1 MEVMRTVSPFDTRLT
16 PAFWLVA
23 GAHAIYARHAHRA
36 LAPLPLMQ
44 LPEQIPGAEASQFR
58 LLGTRRFLPFFLT
71 QFLGAFNDNLFRNAV
86 IVSLTFGVAVAGRDA
101 GVLSNVSQ
109 GLFILPFFLFSAL
122 SGQLADKYEK
132 SRLIRQTRLAEV
144 VLMCAGAV
152 ALYYGRIPAMLAVIF
167 LSGVL
172 ATIFGPLKYALMP
185 QHLRQS
191 ELVGGNALVDAGTF
205 LAILIGTIA
214 GGLLAPTAGAGVAA
228 AVGGDAHLAVA
239 VTMVAVAVIMY
250 LCARAIPAAPA
261 TDPALE
267 VNFNP
272 ITSTL
277 EVIRFAAKTRSIF
290 LSLLGI
296 SWFWLVGALLLA
308 QLPAYARD
316 VLGGDKTVYTLLLA
330 AFSMGT
336 ALGSLACER
345 LSGHKVEI
353 GLVPLGSIGMTA
365 CLLGLYFAHPDARG
379 ASAPAVS
386 WSVFLAA
393 GGWSVALN
401 CALIGVFGGLF
412 IVPLYA
418 LILQRSSESHRA
430 RIIACNNIMNA
441 GFMVLAALLAI
452 GWLEALHRSIPQLF
466 VLAALL
472 NAVVATYIYTLVPEF
487 LMRFLSWILVSAMY
501 RIKVRGLE
509 NIPETGPALIVSN
522 HVSFMDPL
530 VIGGNVRRPVR
541 FVMDHHI
548 FNIPVLSFIFRTARA
563 IPIAPAHEDPQAL
576 QKAFDLID
584 AELAD
589 GEIVCIF
596 PEGKLTK
603 HGELNEF
610 KRGVERILERR
621 PVPVVP
627 MALRGLYGS
636 FFSRHE
642 GKAPMTR
649 PPRRFW
655 SRIEVVV
662 TAPVHGDATSAE
674 GLQRIVAGLRG
685 EWQ

>member
-1 MEVMRTVSPFDTRLT
+1 ME
-16 PAFWLVA
+16 
-23 GAHAIYARHAHRA
+23 
-36 LAPLPLMQ
+36 
-44 LPEQIPGAEASQFR
+44 LPEQVPGAEASQFR
-58 LLGTRRFLPFFLT
+58 LLGTCRFLPFFLT

-86 IVSLTFGVAVAGRDA
+86 VVSITFGASVAASRA
-101 GVLSNVSQ
+101 ALLSNVAQ

-144 VLMCAGAV
+144 VLMCCGAA
-152 ALYYGRIPAMLAVIF
+152 ALYLGKVPILLGIIF
-167 LSGVL
+167 LLGVL
-172 ATIFGPLKYALMP
+172 ATIFGPLKYSLMP

-214 GGLLAPTAGAGVAA
+214 GGLLAPTAGAAQA
-228 AVGGDAHLAVA
+228 AVPGTDAHLAAA
-239 VTMVAVAVIMY
+239 VTMVAVAIAMF
-250 LCARAIPAAPA
+250 LCARAIPRAEA
-261 TDPALE
+261 TDPTLQI
-267 VNFNP
+267 NYNP
-272 ITSTL
+272 ITSTWD
-277 EVIRFAAKTRSIF
+277 VIRFAAKTRAIF

-308 QLPAYARD
+308 QLPAYAKD

-330 AFSMGT
+330 AFSIGT

-353 GLVPLGSIGMTA
+353 GLVPLGSIGMTV
-365 CLLGLYFAHPDARG
+365 CLLDLYFEHPGVHETG
-379 ASAPAVS
+379 AAVIS
-386 WSVFLAA
+386 WSAFLSA
-393 GGWSVALN
+393 GGWDVALD
-401 CALIGVFGGLF
+401 CALIGLFGGLF

-418 LILQRSSESHRA
+418 LILQRSAESHRA

-452 GWLEALHRSIPQLF
+452 VWLEVLHFTIPQLF
-466 VLAALL
+466 ILAAVL
-472 NAVVATYIYTLVPEF
+472 NALVAAYIYTLVPEF
-487 LMRFLSWILVSAMY
+487 LMRFLSWILVNIMY

-509 NIPETGPALIVSN
+509 NIPETGPVLLVSN

-530 VIGGNVRRPVR
+530 VIGGSIRRPVR
-541 FVMDHHI
+541 FVMDHNI

-563 IPIAPAHEDPQAL
+563 IPIAPAHEDVGAM
-576 QKAFDLID
+576 QKAFDQID
-584 AELAD
+584 AELAA

-603 HGELNEF
+603 DGELNEF
-610 KRGVERILERR
+610 KRGVEKILERR

-627 MALRGLYGS
+627 LALRGLYGS
-636 FFSRHE
+636 FFSRSG
-642 GKAPMTR
+642 GKAPMSKA
-649 PPRRFW
+649 PRRFW
-655 SRIEVVV
+655 SRVEVVV
-662 TAPVHGDATSAE
+662 TAPVPGDDASATS
-674 GLQRIVAGLRG
+674 LQKIVAGLRG

>member
-1 MEVMRTVSPFDTRLT
+1 ME
-16 PAFWLVA
+16 
-23 GAHAIYARHAHRA
+23 
-36 LAPLPLMQ
+36 
-44 LPEQIPGAEASQFR
+44 LPEQVPGAEASQFK
-58 LLGTRRFLPFFLT
+58 LLAKRRFLPFFLT

-86 IVSLTFGVAVAGRDA
+86 VVSLTFGVAASANA
-101 GVLSNVSQ
+101 GVLANVSQ

-144 VLMCAGAV
+144 VLMCCGAA
-152 ALYYGRIPAMLAVIF
+152 ALYVGQVSILLGVIF
-167 LSGVL
+167 LLGVL
-172 ATIFGPLKYALMP
+172 ATIFGPLKYSLMP

-205 LAILIGTIA
+205 IAILVGTII
-214 GGLLAPTAGAGVAA
+214 GGLLAPTSDTAATSGGHAHLPAALTMVGVA
-228 AVGGDAHLAVA
+228 VL
-239 VTMVAVAVIMY
+239 MY
-250 LCARAIPAAPA
+250 LAARAIPRAEA
-261 TDPALE
+261 TDPGLKI
-267 VNFNP
+267 NFNP
-272 ITSTL
+272 VTSTWD
-277 EVIRFAAKTRSIF
+277 VIRVAAKTRAIF

-316 VLGGDKTVYTLLLA
+316 VVGGDKTVYTLLLA
-330 AFSMGT
+330 AFSIGT
-336 ALGSLACER
+336 AIGWLACER

-353 GLVPLGSIGMTA
+353 GLVPLGSIGMTV
-365 CLLGLYFAHPDARG
+365 CLLDLYFEHPG
-379 ASAPAVS
+379 VH
-386 WSVFLAA
+386 AA
-393 GGWSVALN
+393 GAAILSWRDFLSNGGWDIALD
-401 CALIGVFGGLF
+401 CLLIGIFGGLF

-418 LILQRSSESHRA
+418 LILQRSVESHRA

-441 GFMVLAALLAI
+441 GFMVIAAVLAI
-452 GWLEALHRSIPQLF
+452 LWLEVLHFTIPQLF
-466 VLAALL
+466 ILAAVL
-472 NAVVATYIYTLVPEF
+472 NAIVAAYIYTLVPEF
-487 LMRFLSWILVSAMY
+487 LMRFLSWVLVNVMY

-509 NIPETGPALIVSN
+509 NIPETGPVLVVCN

-530 VIGGNVRRPVR
+530 VIGGSVRRPIR
-541 FVMDHHI
+541 FVMDHNI
-548 FNIPVLSFIFRTARA
+548 FRIPVMNFIFRTARA
-563 IPIAPAHEDPQAL
+563 IPIAPAHEDPALL
-576 QKAFDLID
+576 QKAFDQID
-584 AELAD
+584 ADLAE
-589 GEIVCIF
+589 GEVVCIF

-610 KRGVERILERR
+610 KKGVEKILERR

-636 FFSRHE
+636 FFSRQD

-649 PPRRFW
+649 APRRFW

-662 TAPVHGDATSAE
+662 TAPVHGEDASAT
-674 GLQRIVAGLRG
+674 GLQQIVGGLRG

>member
-1 MEVMRTVSPFDTRLT
+1 MD
-16 PAFWLVA
+16 
-23 GAHAIYARHAHRA
+23 
-36 LAPLPLMQ
+36 
-44 LPEQIPGAEASQFR
+44 LPEPVSGAERSQFA

-71 QFLGAFNDNLFRNAV
+71 QFFGAFNDNLFRNALV
-86 IVSLTFGVAVAGRDA
+86 VSITYGAAVAADDA
-101 GVLSNVSQ
+101 AVLTNLSQ

-122 SGQLADKYEK
+122 AGQLADKYEK

-144 VLMCAGAV
+144 VLMILAAV
-152 ALYYGRIPAMLAVIF
+152 ALYFGHLPSLFTLIF
-167 LSGVL
+167 LLGVL
-172 ATIFGPLKYALMP
+172 ATVFGPLKYSLMP

-191 ELVGGNALVDAGTF
+191 ELVGGNALVDSGTF
-205 LAILIGTIA
+205 LAILVGTIC
-214 GGLLAPTAGAGVAA
+214 GGLLVPTSSAEHAAGGASHANVAA
-228 AVGGDAHLAVA
+228 AA
-239 VTMVAVAVIMY
+239 TMVLIAVCTY
-250 LCARAIPAAPA
+250 LCACFIPRAEA
-261 TDPALE
+261 TDPHLK

-272 ITSTL
+272 ITATW
-277 EVIRFAAKTRSIF
+277 EVIRFASGTRAIF

-296 SWFWLVGALLLA
+296 SWFWLVGALILA
-308 QLPAYARD
+308 QLPAYSKD

-330 AFSMGT
+330 AFSIGT

-353 GLVPLGSIGMTA
+353 GLVPLGSIGMTV
-365 CLLGLYFAHPDARG
+365 CLLDLYFEHPGIHAAG
-379 ASAPAVS
+379 AAIVS
-386 WSVFLAA
+386 WKEFLSA
-393 GGWSVALN
+393 GGWDIALD
-401 CALIGVFGGLF
+401 CALIGMFGGLF

-418 LILQRSSESHRA
+418 LILQRSAESHRA

-441 GFMVLAALLAI
+441 GFMVIAALLAI
-452 GWLEALHRSIPQLF
+452 VWLEVLHFTIPQLF
-466 VLAALL
+466 ILAAVL
-472 NAVVATYIYTLVPEF
+472 NAIVATYIYSLVPEF
-487 LMRFLSWILVSAMY
+487 LMRFLSWVLVNTLY

-509 NIPETGPALIVSN
+509 LIPETGPVLIVCN

-530 VIGGNVRRPVR
+530 VIGGSVRRPVR
-541 FVMDHHI
+541 FVMDHNI
-548 FNIPVLSFIFRTARA
+548 FKIPVLSFIFRTAHA
-563 IPIAPAHEDPQAL
+563 IPIAPAHEDKDAM
-576 QKAFDLID
+576 QKAFDQID

-603 HGELNEF
+603 HGEINEF
-610 KRGVERILERR
+610 KKGVEKILERR

-642 GKAPMTR
+642 GKLPMSK

-662 TAPVHGDATSAE
+662 TAPVHGDDASAT
-674 GLQRIVAGLRG
+674 GLQKIVAGLRG

>member
-1 MEVMRTVSPFDTRLT
+1 MPNQME
-16 PAFWLVA
+16 
-23 GAHAIYARHAHRA
+23 
-36 LAPLPLMQ
+36 
-44 LPEQIPGAEASQFR
+44 LPEQVPGAEASQFK

-86 IVSLTFGVAVAGRDA
+86 VVSITFGASVAASKA
-101 GVLSNVSQ
+101 ALLSNAAQ

-132 SRLIRQTRLAEV
+132 SRLIRQTRFAEV
-144 VLMCAGAV
+144 VLMCGGAI
-152 ALYYGRIPAMLAVIF
+152 ALYIGEIPILLGVIF
-167 LSGVL
+167 MLGVL
-172 ATIFGPLKYALMP
+172 ATIFGPLKYSLMP
-185 QHLRQS
+185 QHLRPS

-214 GGLLAPTAGAGVAA
+214 GGLLAPTSNSNAVA
-228 AVGGDAHLAVA
+228 AVGSGSDAHLAAA
-239 VTMVAVAVIMY
+239 VTMVAVAVVMY
-250 LCARAIPAAPA
+250 LCARRIPRAEA
-261 TDPALE
+261 TDPSLK

-272 ITSTL
+272 VTSTF
-277 EVIRFAAKTRSIF
+277 EVIRFAARTRAIF

-308 QLPAYARD
+308 QLPAYAKD

-330 AFSMGT
+330 AFSIGT

-353 GLVPLGSIGMTA
+353 GLVPLGSIGMTV
-365 CLLGLYFAHPDARG
+365 CLLDLYFQHPGVHQAG
-379 ASAPAVS
+379 AAVVP
-386 WSVFLAA
+386 WTAFLGA
-393 GGWSVALN
+393 GGWSVALD
-401 CALIGVFGGLF
+401 CALIGMFGGLF

-418 LILQRSSESHRA
+418 LILSRSTESHRA

-441 GFMVLAALLAI
+441 GFMVIAALLAI
-452 GWLEALHRSIPQLF
+452 LWLEVLHFTIPQLF
-466 VLAALL
+466 ILAAVL
-472 NAVVATYIYTLVPEF
+472 NALVAAYIYTLVPEF
-487 LMRFLSWILVSAMY
+487 LMRFLSWIFVNIMY

-509 NIPETGPALIVSN
+509 HIPETGPVLLVSN

-530 VIGGNVRRPVR
+530 VIGGSIRRPVR
-541 FVMDHHI
+541 FVMDHNI

-576 QKAFDLID
+576 QKAFDQID
-584 AELAD
+584 AELAA

-596 PEGKLTK
+596 PEGKLTR

-610 KRGVERILERR
+610 KKGVEKILERR

-636 FFSRHE
+636 FFSRRE
-642 GKAPMTR
+642 GKAPMSKA
-649 PPRRFW
+649 PRRFW

-662 TAPVHGDATSAE
+662 TAPVPGDDASATS
-674 GLQRIVAGLRG
+674 LQKIVAGLRG

>member
-1 MEVMRTVSPFDTRLT
+1 ME
-16 PAFWLVA
+16 
-23 GAHAIYARHAHRA
+23 
-36 LAPLPLMQ
+36 
-44 LPEQIPGAEASQFR
+44 LPEQVPGAEASQFK
-58 LLGTRRFLPFFLT
+58 LLGKRRFLPFFLT

-86 IVSLTFGVAVAGRDA
+86 VVSLTFGVAASADA
-101 GVLSNVSQ
+101 GVLANVSQ

-144 VLMCAGAV
+144 VLMCCGAV
-152 ALYYGRIPAMLAVIF
+152 ALYIGQVSLLLGVIF
-167 LSGVL
+167 LLGVL
-172 ATIFGPLKYALMP
+172 ATIFGPLKYSLMP

-205 LAILIGTIA
+205 IAILVGTIV
-214 GGLLAPTAGAGVAA
+214 GGLLAPTSSTVAA
-228 AVGGDAHLAVA
+228 PTVENSGDAHLAAA
-239 VTMVAVAVIMY
+239 VTMVAVAVVMY
-250 LCARAIPAAPA
+250 LCARAIPRAEA
-261 TDPALE
+261 TDPALK

-272 ITSTL
+272 ITSTW
-277 EVIRFAAKTRSIF
+277 EVIRFAAKTRAIF

-296 SWFWLVGALLLA
+296 SWFWLVGALILA

-316 VLGGDKTVYTLLLA
+316 VIGGDKTVYTLLLA
-330 AFSMGT
+330 AFSIGT

-353 GLVPLGSIGMTA
+353 GLVPLGSIGMTV
-365 CLLGLYFAHPDARG
+365 CLLDLYFEHPGVHAAG
-379 ASAPAVS
+379 AAIVS
-386 WSVFLAA
+386 WKEFLSA
-393 GGWSVALN
+393 GGWDIALD

-418 LILQRSSESHRA
+418 LILQRSAESHRA

-441 GFMVLAALLAI
+441 GFMVIAALLAI
-452 GWLEALHRSIPQLF
+452 VWLEVLHFTIPQLF
-466 VLAALL
+466 ILAAVL
-472 NAVVATYIYTLVPEF
+472 NAVVATYIYSLVPEF
-487 LMRFLSWILVSAMY
+487 LMRFLSWVLVNTLY

-509 NIPETGPALIVSN
+509 LIPETGPVLIVCN

-530 VIGGNVRRPVR
+530 VIGGSVRRPVR
-541 FVMDHHI
+541 FVMDHNI
-548 FNIPVLSFIFRTARA
+548 FKIPVLSFIFRTARA
-563 IPIAPAHEDPQAL
+563 IPIAPAHEDQGAL
-576 QKAFDLID
+576 QKAFDQID

-603 HGELNEF
+603 HGDLNEF
-610 KRGVERILERR
+610 KKGVEKILERR

-642 GKAPMTR
+642 GKAPMST

-662 TAPVHGDATSAE
+662 TAPVHGDDASAT
-674 GLQRIVAGLRG
+674 GLQQIVAGLRG

>member
-1 MEVMRTVSPFDTRLT
+1 ME
-16 PAFWLVA
+16 
-23 GAHAIYARHAHRA
+23 
-36 LAPLPLMQ
+36 
-44 LPEQIPGAEASQFR
+44 LPEQVPGSERSQFA

-86 IVSLTFGVAVAGRDA
+86 VVSITFGAAAASNA
-101 GVLSNVSQ
+101 GVLANLAQ

-132 SRLIRQTRLAEV
+132 SMLIRQSRLAEV
-144 VLMCAGAV
+144 VLMCCGAV
-152 ALYYGRIPAMLAVIF
+152 ALYVGKVPFMLGVIF
-167 LSGVL
+167 MLGVL
-172 ATIFGPLKYALMP
+172 ATIFGPLKYSLMP

-205 LAILIGTIA
+205 IAILVGTIA
-214 GGLLAPTAGAGVAA
+214 GGLLAPDASEGGAGNNDDANFAA
-228 AVGGDAHLAVA
+228 AA
-239 VTMVAVAVIMY
+239 TMVAVAVLMY
-250 LCARAIPAAPA
+250 LCSRAIPRAEP
-261 TDPALE
+261 TDPALKI
-267 VNFNP
+267 NFNP
-272 ITSTL
+272 LSSTW
-277 EVIRFAAKTRSIF
+277 EVIRFAAKSRTIF

-308 QLPAYARD
+308 QLPAYAKD
-316 VLGGDKTVYTLLLA
+316 VIGGDKTVYTLLLA
-330 AFSMGT
+330 AFSVGT

-353 GLVPLGSIGMTA
+353 GLVPLGSIGMTL
-365 CLLGLYFAHPDARG
+365 CLVDLYFEHPGVHAAG
-379 ASAPAVS
+379 AAVLS
-386 WSVFLAA
+386 WTEFLAA
-393 GGWSVALN
+393 GYWDITLD
-401 CALIGVFGGLF
+401 CALMGMFGGLF

-418 LILQRSSESHRA
+418 LILQRSAESHRA

-441 GFMVLAALLAI
+441 GFMVFAALLAI
-452 GWLEALHRSIPQLF
+452 AWLEVLDYTIPQLF
-466 VLAALL
+466 ILAGVL
-472 NAVVATYIYTLVPEF
+472 NAIVATYIYMLVPEF
-487 LMRFLSWILVSAMY
+487 LMRFLSWVLVNIMY
-501 RIKVRGLE
+501 RITVRGLE
-509 NIPETGPALIVSN
+509 LIPEKGPVLIVCN

-530 VIGGNVRRPVR
+530 IIGGSVRRPIR
-541 FVMDHHI
+541 FVMDHNI
-548 FNIPVLSFIFRTARA
+548 YNIPVMSFIFRHARA
-563 IPIAPAHEDPQAL
+563 IPIAPAHEDSTAL
-576 QKAFDLID
+576 QKAFDQID

-603 HGELNEF
+603 HGEINDF
-610 KRGVERILERR
+610 KKGVERILERR

-636 FFSRHE
+636 FFSRQE
-642 GKAPMTR
+642 GKKPMSK

-662 TAPVHGDATSAE
+662 TAPVPGDDASATS
-674 GLQRIVAGLRG
+674 LQRIVGGLRG

>member
-1 MEVMRTVSPFDTRLT
+1 ME
-16 PAFWLVA
+16 
-23 GAHAIYARHAHRA
+23 
-36 LAPLPLMQ
+36 
-44 LPEQIPGAEASQFR
+44 LPEQVPGAEASQFK
-58 LLGTRRFLPFFLT
+58 LLAKRRFLPFFLT

-86 IVSLTFGVAVAGRDA
+86 VVSLTFGVAASTNA
-101 GVLSNVSQ
+101 GVLANVSQ

-144 VLMCAGAV
+144 VLMCCGAA
-152 ALYYGRIPAMLAVIF
+152 ALYVGEVSILLGVIF
-167 LSGVL
+167 LLGVL
-172 ATIFGPLKYALMP
+172 ATLFGPLKYSLMP

-205 LAILIGTIA
+205 IAILVGTII
-214 GGLLAPTAGAGVAA
+214 GGLLAPTSDTAA
-228 AVGGDAHLAVA
+228 ASGGQANLPAA
-239 VTMVAVAVIMY
+239 LTMVAVAMLMY
-250 LCARAIPAAPA
+250 LAARAIPRAEA
-261 TDPALE
+261 TDPGLKI
-267 VNFNP
+267 NFNP
-272 ITSTL
+272 ITSTWD
-277 EVIRFAAKTRSIF
+277 VIRFAAKTRAIF

-316 VLGGDKTVYTLLLA
+316 VIGGDKTVYTLLLA
-330 AFSMGT
+330 AFSIGT
-336 ALGSLACER
+336 AIGSLACER

-353 GLVPLGSIGMTA
+353 GLVPLGSIGMTV
-365 CLLGLYFAHPDARG
+365 CLLDLYFEHPGVHAAG
-379 ASAPAVS
+379 TAILS
-386 WSVFLAA
+386 WKDFLSA
-393 GGWSVALN
+393 GGWDIALD
-401 CALIGVFGGLF
+401 CMLIGIFGGLF

-418 LILQRSSESHRA
+418 LILQRSVESHRA

-441 GFMVLAALLAI
+441 GFMVIAALLAI
-452 GWLEALHRSIPQLF
+452 VWLEILHFTIPQLF
-466 VLAALL
+466 ILAAVL
-472 NAVVATYIYTLVPEF
+472 NAIVAAYIYTLVPEF
-487 LMRFLSWILVSAMY
+487 LMRFLSWVLVNVMY

-509 NIPETGPALIVSN
+509 NIPETGPVLIVCN

-530 VIGGNVRRPVR
+530 VIGGNVRRPIR
-541 FVMDHHI
+541 FVMDHRI
-548 FNIPVLSFIFRTARA
+548 FKIPVMNFIFRTARA
-563 IPIAPAHEDPQAL
+563 IPIAPAHEDPAL
-576 QKAFDLID
+576 LKTAFDRID
-584 AELAD
+584 AELAE
-589 GEIVCIF
+589 GEVVCIF

-610 KRGVERILERR
+610 KKGVEKILERR

-636 FFSRHE
+636 FFSRQD

-649 PPRRFW
+649 APRRFW

-662 TAPVHGDATSAE
+662 TAPVHGDDASAT
-674 GLQRIVAGLRG
+674 GLQKIVGGLRG

>member
-1 MEVMRTVSPFDTRLT
+1 MSLE
-16 PAFWLVA
+16 
-23 GAHAIYARHAHRA
+23 
-36 LAPLPLMQ
+36 
-44 LPEQIPGAEASQFR
+44 LPEQVPGAERSQFA

-86 IVSLTFGVAVAGRDA
+86 VVSITFGVAAAGDA
-101 GVLSNVSQ
+101 GVLANVAQ

-122 SGQLADKYEK
+122 SGQLADKFEK
-132 SRLIRQTRLAEV
+132 SRLIRQSRLAEV
-144 VLMCAGAV
+144 VLMCCGAV
-152 ALYYGRIPAMLAVIF
+152 ALYVGQLSILFGVIF
-167 LSGVL
+167 LLGVL
-172 ATIFGPLKYALMP
+172 ATIFGPLKYSLMP

-205 LAILIGTIA
+205 IAILVGTIA
-214 GGLLAPTAGAGVAA
+214 GGLLAPSAGANSAA
-228 AVGGDAHLAVA
+228 AVA
-239 VTMVAVAVIMY
+239 MVAVAVVMY
-250 LCARAIPAAPA
+250 LCSRAIPRAEP

-267 VNFNP
+267 INFNP
-272 ITSTL
+272 ITSTW
-277 EVIRFAAKTRSIF
+277 EVIRFAAKTRTIF

-296 SWFWLVGALLLA
+296 SWFWLVGALILA
-308 QLPAYARD
+308 QFPAYARD
-316 VLGGDKTVYTLLLA
+316 VIGGDKTVYTLLLA
-330 AFSMGT
+330 AFSIGT

-353 GLVPLGSIGMTA
+353 GLVPLGSIGMTV
-365 CLLGLYFAHPDARG
+365 CLLDLYFEQPGVHEAG
-379 ASAPAVS
+379 AAVVS
-386 WSVFLAA
+386 WTQFLAA
-393 GGWSVALN
+393 GGWDVALD
-401 CALIGVFGGLF
+401 CALIGMFGGLF

-418 LILQRSSESHRA
+418 LILQRSAESHRA

-441 GFMVLAALLAI
+441 GFMVIAALLAI
-452 GWLEALHRSIPQLF
+452 VWLEVLDFTIPQLF
-466 VLAALL
+466 ILAAVL
-472 NAVVATYIYTLVPEF
+472 NAIVAAYIYTLVPEF
-487 LMRFLSWILVSAMY
+487 LMRFLSWVFVNIMY
-501 RIKVRGLE
+501 RIKVHGLE
-509 NIPETGPALIVSN
+509 LIPEKGPVLIVCN

-530 VIGGNVRRPVR
+530 VIGGSVRRPIR
-541 FVMDHHI
+541 FVMDHNI
-548 FNIPVLSFIFRTARA
+548 FKIPVLSFIFRTARA
-563 IPIAPAHEDPQAL
+563 IPIAPAHEDSSAL
-576 QKAFDLID
+576 QKAFDQID

-610 KRGVERILERR
+610 KKGVERILERR

-636 FFSRHE
+636 FFSRQD
-642 GKAPMTR
+642 GKAPMTK

-662 TAPVHGDATSAE
+662 TAPVPGDDASATD
-674 GLQRIVAGLRG
+674 LQRIVGGLRG